1 MRKHYNFTGTYAPY
15 IEQLIALKQKLGYKY
30 ISAQEL
36 LFRFDRFTI
45 ERTESSLGITKELSD
60 AWCERIGLESDKYRQ
75 GRIRILIQL
84 SSLMNDIGVHSYIPI
99 FPKVHERIFIP
110 YIYSRTEITAI
121 FKACDEVQISRR
133 LMNCYVIILPALFR
147 LLYGTGLRINEALLL
162 LDDDVNLEQ
171 NYLIVR
177 DSKNNKERLIP
188 ISESLSSVCKEYLKY
203 RDMMPLKREKNYFF
217 VSLNGSKCKSGVV
230 YGWFRR
236 ILLDAGIPYKGNHQG
251 PRIHDLRH
259 TFAVHS
265 LAQMAEEGTDLYCAL
280 PYLSTYLGHQSIRA
294 TNGYV
299 RLTAEMYP
307 ELLKNVNVICLNV
320 FPKTEY
326 HESN

>member
-15 IEQLIALKQKLGYKY
+15 IEQLIVLKQKLGYKY
-30 ISAQEL
+30 TSAQEL
-36 LFRFDRFTI
+36 LFRFDWFTI
-45 ERTESSLGITKELSD
+45 EKAETSPGITKKLSD

-75 GRIRILIQL
+75 SRIRILIQL
-84 SSLMNDIGVHSYIPI
+84 SSLINDMGVHSYIPI
-99 FPKVHERIFIP
+99 FPKVKERTFVP
-110 YIYSRTEITAI
+110 YIYSRTEVAAI
-121 FKACDEVQISRR
+121 FKACDEILISRR

-147 LLYGTGLRINEALLL
+147 LLYGTGLRINEALSL
-162 LDDDVNLEQ
+162 LDDDINLEQ

-188 ISESLSSVCKEYLKY
+188 ISESLSFVCKEYLQY
-203 RDMMPLKREKNYFF
+203 REMMPLKREKNYFF

-251 PRIHDLRH
+251 PRIHDFRH

-265 LAQMAEEGTDLYCAL
+265 LAKMAEEGTD
-280 PYLSTYLGHQSIRA
+280 
-294 TNGYV
+294 
-299 RLTAEMYP
+299 
-307 ELLKNVNVICLNV
+307 
-320 FPKTEY
+320 
-326 HESN
+326 